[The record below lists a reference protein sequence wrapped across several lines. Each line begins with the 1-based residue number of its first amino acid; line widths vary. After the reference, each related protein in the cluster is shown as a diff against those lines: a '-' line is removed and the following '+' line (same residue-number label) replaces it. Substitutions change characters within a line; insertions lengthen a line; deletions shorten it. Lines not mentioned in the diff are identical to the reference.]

1 MNTAQ
6 DEDHLRLLS
15 IFHYVL
21 GGLVALGSCF
31 ALIYVVLGIIF
42 LATNANQGGGP
53 PPAVGAAFTIFGT
66 VFLIVGWIMAGLLI
80 WAGRCLAQRKKY
92 TFCLVVAALSC
103 FFFPLGT
110 ALAVFTFIVL
120 MRPSVKP
127 LFGVTPVA

>member
-1 MNTAQ
+1 MNTTQ

-31 ALIYVVLGIIF
+31 ALIYVVLGIVF
-42 LATNANQGGGP
+42 MATNANQSGGP
-53 PPAVGAAFTIFGT
+53 PAALGAALTVFGV
-66 VFLIVGWIMAGLLI
+66 VFLIVGWTMAGLLI
-80 WAGRCLAQRKKY
+80 WAGRCLAQRTKY
-92 TFCLVVAALSC
+92 TFCLVVAVLSC

-110 ALAVFTFIVL
+110 ALGVFTFIVL

-127 LFGVTPVA
+127 FFGVTPVA